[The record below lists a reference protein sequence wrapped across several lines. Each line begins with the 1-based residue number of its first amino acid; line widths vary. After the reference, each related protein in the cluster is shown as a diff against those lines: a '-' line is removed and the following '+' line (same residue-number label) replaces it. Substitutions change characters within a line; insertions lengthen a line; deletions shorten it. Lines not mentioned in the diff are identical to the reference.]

1 MLTVTLF
8 CPGECTTICLLASW
22 TDSSCCD
29 EWFSFGRQ
37 CIYIYVCVCL
47 CMYCCLSGLQIAFTL
62 MWENS
67 RDMVRHDLWLM
78 TRNEYVSYAKCSAR
92 IFCFE
97 VNINARYVLLWAIDL
112 VRYRHHL
119 TWKYFVI
126 NLMDYTD
133 SLSYLCILL
142 VSCQYQ
148 SINADAI
155 LHNHNIQYVPRVV
168 QHLYLMLIN
177 CYYDLEMSFDECLI
191 LLIFNCTP
199 CLQTILFTNTLIKSL
214 CHCYTHTHILII
226 ALLFL

>member
-1 MLTVTLF
+1 M
-8 CPGECTTICLLASW
+8 
-22 TDSSCCD
+22 
-29 EWFSFGRQ
+29 
-37 CIYIYVCVCL
+37 
-47 CMYCCLSGLQIAFTL
+47 
-62 MWENS
+62 
-67 RDMVRHDLWLM
+67 
-78 TRNEYVSYAKCSAR
+78 
-92 IFCFE
+92 
-97 VNINARYVLLWAIDL
+97 

-155 LHNHNIQYVPRVV
+155 LHNHNIPYVPRVV

-214 CHCYTHTHILII
+214 CHCYAHTHIYSSLHCCFCRLTVTHTHIYSSLHCCFCRLTVTHTHIYSSLHCCFCRLTVTHTHI
-226 ALLFL
+226 YSSLHCCFCRLCQDDTHMLLHNYNDTQHYLN